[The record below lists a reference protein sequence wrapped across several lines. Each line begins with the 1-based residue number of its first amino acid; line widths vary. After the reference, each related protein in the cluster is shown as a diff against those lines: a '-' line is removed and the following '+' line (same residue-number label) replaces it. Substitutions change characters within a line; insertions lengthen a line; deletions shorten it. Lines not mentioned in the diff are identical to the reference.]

1 MGFHSWLCAKS
12 KVSIPSPSAAENRA
26 RDCKVHLYT
35 SNGIRVSGYS
45 NGAGDLVVEKADLM
59 PNAVARASHLHR
71 IPRVF
76 NVEEFVGKHEGSS
89 TDVAGQL
96 VKIVRNVEFAPED
109 TWKDL
114 DFSLPCP
121 YQGHF
126 YDPQATADHLYNGNY
141 FEAWKSEFGSPNI
154 DNGQRANNLKEAVL
168 SFLEDTLS
176 PEEAREVVTG
186 ETSITDMR
194 AAVASHQQPAAP
206 SMLMGDRAAEYGLLM
221 LLDDPHFAER
231 VDQLSTATYSPSL

>member
-1 MGFHSWLCAKS
+1 MGFHSWLRAKS

-59 PNAVARASHLHR
+59 PNAAVRASHLHR
-71 IPRVF
+71 IPRVL
-76 NVEEFVGKHEGSS
+76 NVEEFVAKHEGSC
-89 TDVAGQL
+89 TDAAGQL
-96 VKIVRNVEFAPED
+96 VKIVRDAVFSPED

-126 YDPQATADHLYNGNY
+126 YDPRATGDHLYNGNY

-154 DNGQRANNLKEAVL
+154 DNDQRASDLKEAVL
-168 SFLEDTLS
+168 SFLEDILS
-176 PEEAREVVTG
+176 SDEAREVVTG
-186 ETSITDMR
+186 EASITDMR
-194 AAVASHQQPAAP
+194 AEVASHQQPAGP

-221 LLDDPHFAER
+221 LLNDPHFAER
-231 VDQLSTATYSPSL
+231 VDQLSTAAFSPSL